1 MAQKA
6 VVDPIIWERWLLGE
20 RFIKVIATGFGSGY
34 MPFAPGT
41 AGTIVGIPI
50 YLIFSPLSGPL
61 YLLSILALSFLACY
75 ASHEAEKL
83 FRKKDAQVI
92 VIDEVAGY
100 LWTMLFVTPTLIH
113 VLAGFALFR
122 FFDIVKVF
130 PARRCER
137 LPGGFGVVAD
147 DIVAGIYAN
156 VALQIG
162 IRIWNL

>member
-1 MAQKA
+1 M
-6 VVDPIIWERWLLGE
+6 DPITWKRWLLGE

-34 MPFAPGT
+34 APLAPGT

-50 YLIFSPLSGPL
+50 YLVFSPLSGPL

-75 ASHEAEKL
+75 ASGEAEK
-83 FRKKDAQVI
+83 FFGKKDAQVI
-92 VIDEVAGY
+92 VVDEIAGY

-122 FFDIVKVF
+122 LFDIVKVF
-130 PARRCER
+130 PAGLCER

-147 DIVAGIYAN
+147 DVVAGIYAN
-156 VALQIG
+156 IVLQIM
-162 IRIWNL
+162 IAVWSL